1 MMARFLTVSTTGI
14 LHVAAQ
20 NTDLFNFAL
29 GSDHNTCE
37 GGDPECSRPSFAQE
51 YWEFMRCDDPAT
63 CVSTVPLA
71 IKSRRR
77 LEQLVVVFWLLV
89 NEETK
94 NKKNRALL
102 IERNRLE
109 YKTLF
114 RSGSDL
120 IDWLSS
126 FRRKKLL
133 FLVPFGE
140 HLTHELCFL
149 LFLVGFIDWFL
160 QQVSHSQRGSY
171 LWLED

>member
-63 CVSTVPLA
+63 CVSTVPFA

-77 LEQLVVVFWLLV
+77 LEQLVVVFGFLSM
-89 NEETK
+89 
-94 NKKNRALL
+94 KKRRTRRIALFSL
-102 IERNRLE
+102 KGIDLNTIHCLE
-109 YKTLF
+109 AGQT
-114 RSGSDL
+114 
-120 IDWLSS
+120 
-126 FRRKKLL
+126 
-133 FLVPFGE
+133 
-140 HLTHELCFL
+140 
-149 LFLVGFIDWFL
+149 
-160 QQVSHSQRGSY
+160 
-171 LWLED
+171 